1 MIFIGS
7 CHSQNFQTE
16 VLEILDAFKDM
27 GVRMSLKIHFFNSHL
42 SFFQS
47 NLRKLSDQQGE
58 RFHQAMALFEKKGIK
73 TAQFMKIFWQIICG

>member
-7 CHSQNFQTE
+7 RHSQNFQTE
-16 VLEILDAFKDM
+16 VLEMIEAFKDM

-47 NLRKLSDQQGE
+47 NLRKVPDKHGE
-58 RFHQAMALFEKKGIK
+58 RFHQAMALFEKCIK
-73 TAQFMKIFWQIICG
+73 TAQFMKICWQIICG